1 MTDGRTFAAPLALA
15 VSALLLAGCGG
26 MRVWP
31 FRGDGSVDQS
41 RGPENATR
49 YRCAGGKS
57 FYLRFL
63 AGGEAWVILP
73 DREIRLDKVD
83 GAAGRRF
90 SNGRSTLDMAGADTT
105 ETTLRDGSAAV
116 FADCKPEAVP

>member
-1 MTDGRTFAAPLALA
+1 MTDGRTFAAPLALV

-31 FRGDGSVDQS
+31 FGGDGSVDPS
-41 RGPENATR
+41 RGPELATR